1 MGKSQIIQKGHK
13 NSIVRVNFPFLA
25 IALQLSNKK
34 YYGSV
39 NIIAPISLID
49 EKQKRVIALSISG
62 WEEKIL

>member
-1 MGKSQIIQKGHK
+1 M
-13 NSIVRVNFPFLA
+13 
-25 IALQLSNKK
+25 ALQLSNKK

-62 WEEKIL
+62 RENTEILKILSSKLFLPQ

>member
-1 MGKSQIIQKGHK
+1 M
-13 NSIVRVNFPFLA
+13 
-25 IALQLSNKK
+25 ALQLSNKK

-62 WEEKIL
+62 REVKYFNKTENAKF